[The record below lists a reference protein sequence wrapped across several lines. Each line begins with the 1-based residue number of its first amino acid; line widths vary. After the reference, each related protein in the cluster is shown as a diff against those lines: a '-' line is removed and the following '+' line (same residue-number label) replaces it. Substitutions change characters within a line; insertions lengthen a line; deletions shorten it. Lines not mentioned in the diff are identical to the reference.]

1 LLKFGEGRRIVTRLS
16 QRAASALLVGSLLAL
31 AGGHAAAPTAAA
43 ANGVDARG
51 STTYTLLPAARVVRV
66 VADLTVR
73 NVTADTATFRYYYT
87 GYGVGIQ
94 PEARAIKATR
104 GSRTL
109 RTSITRRSGYQVV
122 NVSFGTNL
130 FRNQSIRFRLQFDLP
145 DGGARSKSSIRVGR
159 AFAGFYGYAFGQ
171 DSADV
176 RIVLPPGFKVTTR
189 EGERMTTAAASGG
202 ATVLSARGIRRPDR
216 WWVFIAADAA
226 AALRQETFD
235 VTIGAERKPV
245 TVKSWP
251 EDQRW
256 LTTVR
261 GRLEGGLPIMGQL
274 IGLPWPVTGTL
285 EVVEVFSPLLGGYAG
300 VFYEPRS
307 QIRITE
313 DPDELVIL
321 HEASHAWFNGGLAS
335 ERWINEGLADEYAA
349 LTLARLG
356 ASPRGPDNVD
366 RRAAAA
372 FALNDWPAPRSVND
386 AQTEARERYG
396 YNASWHVMRDLVAEI
411 GEGKMRAV
419 FQAAAARQI
428 AYVGEGEPETVTGTA
443 SADWRTF
450 LDLLE
455 ERGGSSTAASAFTQW
470 VITPAQKSQVE
481 QRATARRDYGR
492 LAEAGDT
499 WRPPYSVRL
508 LMARWNFPAATDQIK
523 LAERVL
529 DGRDAIVQL
538 ARSLDVRTTPK
549 LEQAYESSGGEILA
563 AQQLADEQ
571 LATLQTIDQARAR
584 VAPERTP
591 VTVVGLFGDDPDS
604 ALAEARRDFEQD
616 DLPGARSAAQH
627 AVALLEGAAE
637 RGVERLRIILASL
650 AGLLLGGAAL
660 IVAARRRRRN
670 AVVAAAAPTVTA
682 AAPAD
687 EASLA
692 APTAPTAP
700 TAQLVAT
707 PGVVAETAAG
717 RPPAAEPAA
726 PPEHPAAPERPAAAE
741 PPDTLP
747 ANFRRDEEGSG

>member
-1 LLKFGEGRRIVTRLS
+1 VLLRVS
-16 QRAASALLVGSLLAL
+16 QRAASAVLLGSLLAL
-31 AGGHAAAPTAAA
+31 GVGHAGAPTGAA

-51 STTYTLLPAARVVRV
+51 STTYTLIPAARVVRV

-73 NVTADTATFRYYYT
+73 NVTADTARFRYFYT

-109 RTSITRRSGYQVV
+109 RTSITRRSGYQIV

-130 FRNQSIRFRLQFDLP
+130 FHNQSTRFRLQFDLP
-145 DGGARSKSSIRVGR
+145 DGGARSDSSIRVGR
-159 AFAGFYGYAFGQ
+159 AFAGFYGYAFGE

-176 RIVLPPGFKVTTR
+176 RIVLPAGFKVTTR
-189 EGERMTTAAASGG
+189 EGERMTSAAG
-202 ATVLSARGIRRPDR
+202 AAGTTVLSARGIRRPDR
-216 WWVFIAADAA
+216 WWVFVAADAA

-245 TVKSWP
+245 TVKAWP
-251 EDQRW
+251 EDQQW

-356 ASPRGPDNVD
+356 ASPRSPETVD

-372 FALNDWPAPRSVND
+372 FPLNDWPAPRSVND

-396 YNASWHVMRDLVAEI
+396 YNASWRVMRDLVAEI
-411 GEGKMRAV
+411 GEERMRAV

-428 AYVGEGEPETVTGTA
+428 AYVGEGEPETVTGADT
-443 SADWRTF
+443 ADWRVF

-455 ERGGSSTAASAFTQW
+455 ERGGSSTAASTFTQW
-470 VITPAQKSQVE
+470 VITPTQKPQVD
-481 QRATARRDYGR
+481 QRLTARRDYAR
-492 LAEAGDT
+492 LAEDGGT

-523 LAERVL
+523 LAGRVL
-529 DGRDAIVQL
+529 DGRDAITQL

-549 LEQAYESSGGEILA
+549 LEEAYESSGGEILA
-563 AQQLADEQ
+563 AQQLADQQ

-584 VAPERTP
+584 VAPERAP
-591 VTVVGLFGDDPDS
+591 LTVVGLFGDDPDS

-616 DLPGARSAAQH
+616 DLTGARSAAQH
-627 AVALLEGAAE
+627 AVGLLEGAAE

-650 AGLLLGGAAL
+650 AALVLGGIAL
-660 IVAARRRRRN
+660 IFAARRRRRH
-670 AVVAAAAPTVTA
+670 VVVTGTALGDETPAPVAGTA
-682 AAPAD
+682 AATDEPAVAPSVD
-687 EASLA
+687 AVA
-692 APTAPTAP
+692 APASAP
-700 TAQLVAT
+700 
-707 PGVVAETAAG
+707 
-717 RPPAAEPAA
+717 RP
-726 PPEHPAAPERPAAAE
+726 AE